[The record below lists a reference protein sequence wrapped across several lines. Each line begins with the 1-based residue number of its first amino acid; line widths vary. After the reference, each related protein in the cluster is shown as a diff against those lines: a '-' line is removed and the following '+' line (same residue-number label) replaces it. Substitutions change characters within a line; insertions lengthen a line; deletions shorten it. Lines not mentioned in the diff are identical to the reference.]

1 MQGKQGFK
9 ISGAARLLLM
19 ICFVLIANLVLA
31 QSEILDIQGNIKDS
45 FSMKKLES
53 VQITVIQNGKQ
64 FDSFTT
70 TGSGKYNLELP
81 LGYDYKIQFS
91 KLDFVAKTIEIR
103 TKDIPEEDMRGG
115 FQMSMDVSIFENQEG
130 FNTSILD
137 KPIGIAS
144 FDPQRNSIEFD
155 FPYTESVMDEIEAE
169 FERLED
175 LAANMDKMLK
185 QFDDLIAKG
194 DQKMVDEKYEDAI
207 SQYEEALEIF
217 PDKAPAPEKLAEA
230 KKKLDEQNA
239 LANREAEYKRLIESG
254 NNRIKTKDYE
264 SAKSDFEAARDLKPE
279 EREPKDKLAE
289 IEKLL
294 EALEMQEQYDSLV
307 AEADGLFKSSD
318 YEKAIGKYET
328 ALDFMPKE
336 SYPRDQ
342 IAEARKRI
350 ENAEAEAE
358 AAAERE
364 RKYQE
369 AIALGQKNIDSNE
382 LKAALRNFEE
392 ARTLKPEEALPK
404 DKIDEINQLIKDQE
418 AEAMAAEEAAAA
430 NAEQERID
438 AEFQA
443 LLDKANE
450 DFDKDKLTEAKS
462 KYQEALGLKPN
473 EKFPQTRI
481 DKIDEIIRERQ
492 SNEEAAVA
500 NAEREKIDNEY
511 QALIDKANVAF
522 DQDDLSLARADYT
535 AALEIKANEKYPKS
549 RIARIDEILAEREAL
564 AQNDAAEAERL
575 RKEEERRAAEAAA
588 AADREEKERQL
599 EEERLRREQE
609 AQAEADRREAERLA
623 EEEAERRR
631 QEEFMNNANTSTEDE
646 AEKYYREARA
656 SEARAKAKAKEQEK
670 ENVQEYLADRAA
682 DASYTRKQSLEDGKA
697 KEDELIRIFRD
708 GEMNR
713 EGKLRD
719 TERVKEKNQS
729 EGAAMAKNAES
740 RRQDADQELEDLEIR
755 TEELSEKDRYRKE
768 HVRDVQDLK
777 EENEST
783 QSSYI
788 KRGNVLRSD
797 GERNAIEQKESQS
810 AVAVEGNDL
819 QKTKVDATA
828 ELVEQHASFESDTKS
843 AADERRASS
852 IDASEK
858 EKNTLESIPVGKET
872 LREEKNYEIEQ
883 DKENQEFFLAE
894 NAEESRL
901 RNYDARKALFDK
913 DAGSN
918 KTPEEYILPEGAE
931 DLEEGVQ
938 ERSYEQG
945 NKMVIERTVKRG
957 NKVDLYRKVIS
968 KTGIYY
974 FKNERAITETTW
986 VRETLDVKD

>member
-19 ICFVLIANLVLA
+19 MCFVLIANLVLA

-103 TKDIPEEDMRGG
+103 TKDIPKEDMRGG

-144 FDPQRNSIEFD
+144 FDPQRNSIDFD
-155 FPYTESVMDEIEAE
+155 FPYTESVMDEVEAE

-175 LAANMDKMLK
+175 LAANMEKMLK
-185 QFDDLIAKG
+185 QFDALISKG
-194 DQKMVDEKYEDAI
+194 DQKMGDEKYEDAI

-239 LANREAEYKRLIESG
+239 LANREAEYERLIESG
-254 NNRIKTKDYE
+254 NNRIKTEDYE

-318 YEKAIGKYET
+318 YQKAISKYET

-450 DFDKDKLTEAKS
+450 NFDKDKLTEAKS

-522 DQDDLSLARADYT
+522 DQDDLSSARADYT
-535 AALEIKANEKYPKS
+535 AALEIKSNEKYPKS

-588 AADREEKERQL
+588 AADREEKERLL

-631 QEEFMNNANTSTEDE
+631 QEDFMNNANTSTEDE

-682 DASYTRKQSLEDGKA
+682 DANYTRKQNLEDGQA

-708 GEMNR
+708 GEMTR
-713 EGKLRD
+713 EGKLQN

-740 RRQDADQELEDLEIR
+740 RRQDTDQELEELEIR
-755 TEELSEKDRYRKE
+755 TEELSEKDRYRE
-768 HVRDVQDLK
+768 DHVRDVQDLK
-777 EENEST
+777 DENESS

-797 GERNAIEQKESQS
+797 GERNAIEQKENQS
-810 AVAVEGNDL
+810 AVSMEGSDL

-828 ELVEQHASFESDTKS
+828 EIVEHHANFESDTKS

-858 EKNTLESIPVGKET
+858 EKNTLESIPVGKES

-883 DKENQEFFLAE
+883 EKENQEFFLAE

-913 DAGSN
+913 DAGSD

>member
-19 ICFVLIANLVLA
+19 MCFVLIANLVLA

-53 VQITVIQNGKQ
+53 VKITVIQNGKQ

-70 TGSGKYNLELP
+70 TGSGKYTLELP

-155 FPYTESVMDEIEAE
+155 FPYTEGVMDEIEAE

-175 LAANMDKMLK
+175 LEANMEKMLK
-185 QFDDLIAKG
+185 EFNDLIEKG
-194 DQKMVDEKYEDAI
+194 DQKMGDEKYEDAI
-207 SQYEEALEIF
+207 RQYEDALDIF
-217 PDKAPAPEKLAEA
+217 PDKEPAPEKLAEA

-239 LANREAEYKRLIESG
+239 LANREAEYERLIDSG

-307 AEADGLFKSSD
+307 AEADALFKSSD
-318 YEKAIGKYET
+318 YEKAISKYET

-438 AEFQA
+438 AEYQA

-450 DFDKDKLTEAKS
+450 DFDKDKLDEAKS

-481 DKIDEIIRERQ
+481 DKIDEIIRERE
-492 SNEEAAVA
+492 SNEEAAIA
-500 NAEREKIDNEY
+500 NAEREKVDNEY
-511 QALIDKANVAF
+511 QTLIDKANVAF
-522 DQDDLSLARADYT
+522 DQDDLTSARADYT
-535 AALEIKANEKYPKS
+535 AALEIKSNEKYPKS

-575 RKEEERRAAEAAA
+575 RREEERRAAEAAA
-588 AADREEKERQL
+588 AADREEKERLL

-609 AQAEADRREAERLA
+609 AQAEADRKEAERLA
-623 EEEAERRR
+623 AEEEERRR

-670 ENVQEYLADRAA
+670 ENVQEYLADKAA
-682 DASYTRKQSLEDGKA
+682 DANYTRKQNLEDGQA

-713 EGKLRD
+713 EGKLQD

-729 EGAAMAKNAES
+729 ESSEMAKSAEG
-740 RRQDADQELEDLEIR
+740 RRQDADQELEELEIR
-755 TEELSEKDRYRKE
+755 TEELSEKDRYRE
-768 HVRDVQDLK
+768 DHVRDVQDLK
-777 EENEST
+777 DENESS

-797 GERNAIEQKESQS
+797 GERKAIEQKENQS
-810 AVAVEGNDL
+810 AVSMEGSDL
-819 QKTKVDATA
+819 QKMKVDATA
-828 ELVEQHASFESDTKS
+828 EIVEQHANFESDTKS
-843 AADERRASS
+843 AADERRVSS

-858 EKNTLESIPVGKET
+858 EKNTLESIPVGKES

-883 DKENQEFFLAE
+883 EKENQEFFLAE

-913 DAGSN
+913 DAGSD

>member
-19 ICFVLIANLVLA
+19 MCFVLIANLVLA

-81 LGYDYKIQFS
+81 LGYDYNIQFS

-194 DQKMVDEKYEDAI
+194 DQKMGDEKYEDAI
-207 SQYEEALEIF
+207 SQYEDALEIF

-318 YEKAIGKYET
+318 YEKAISKYET

-522 DQDDLSLARADYT
+522 DQDDLSSARADYT

-609 AQAEADRREAERLA
+609 AQAEADRKEAERLA
-623 EEEAERRR
+623 AEEEERRR

-656 SEARAKAKAKEQEK
+656 SEARANAKAKEQEK

-755 TEELSEKDRYRKE
+755 TEELTEQDRYRKE
-768 HVRDVQDLK
+768 NVRDVQDLK

-810 AVAVEGNDL
+810 AVALEGNDL
-819 QKTKVDATA
+819 QKTKVDTTA

-852 IDASEK
+852 VDASEK
-858 EKNTLESIPVGKET
+858 EKNTLESIPVGKES

-883 DKENQEFFLAE
+883 EKENQEFFLAE

>member
-19 ICFVLIANLVLA
+19 MCFVLIANLVLA

-828 ELVEQHASFESDTKS
+828 ELVEQRASFESDTKS

-883 DKENQEFFLAE
+883 EKENQEFFLAE